1 MILVIAE
8 QRDGALNRAS
18 WEALAAAQQIGGKI
32 KVAILGVHLDRAA
45 EELATADVDEVLV
58 LDAAALEFYTADGFV
73 RALTSLIEAESP
85 ALIVFSH
92 TYQSR
97 DFVPALAGALDR
109 ALITDCVRAVRRD
122 DTLVFSRPMFQG
134 KLMADVV
141 PLGPAPHIVTFQSG
155 AVSPDVIVYG
165 NTPAPK
171 RTVPVIFESAALRQR
186 PAPAFQEAKQ
196 VVDLSQADRIV
207 AGGRGIKSAEHLQL
221 IQRLSAV
228 LGAEIAA
235 SRPICDMG
243 WLPMDRQVG
252 SSGQTVAPSLYF
264 AVGISG
270 AIQHVVGMKGAKTIV
285 AINKDSD
292 APIFEIADYGVVG
305 DLFDVVPLI
314 ISELESSP

>member
-1 MILVIAE
+1 MILVVAE

-32 KVAILGVHLDRAA
+32 KVAILGVRLDRAA
-45 EELATADVDEVLV
+45 EELATADVAEVLV
-58 LDAAALEFYTADGFV
+58 LDANALELYTADGFV
-73 RALTSLIEAESP
+73 RALTSLIETESP
-85 ALIVFSH
+85 TLIVFSH

-155 AVSPDVIVYG
+155 AVSPDIIVYG
-165 NTPAPK
+165 NTSAP
-171 RTVPVIFESAALRQR
+171 RRAVPVIFESSVLRQQ
-186 PAPAFQEAKQ
+186 PEPAFQEAKQ

-207 AGGRGIKSAEHLQL
+207 AVGRGIKSAEHLQL
-221 IQRLSAV
+221 VQRLSTV

-252 SSGQTVAPSLYF
+252 SSGQTVAPTLYF

-270 AIQHVVGMKGAKTIV
+270 AIQHVVGMKGARTIV
-285 AINKDSD
+285 AINKDAD

-305 DLFDVVPLI
+305 DLFDIVPLI

>member
-8 QRDGALNRAS
+8 QRDGALNRGS
-18 WEALAAAQQIGGKI
+18 WEALAGAQQIGGKI
-32 KVAILGVHLDRAA
+32 KVAILGVRLDRTA
-45 EELATADVDEVLV
+45 EELATADVAEVLV
-58 LDAAALEFYTADGFV
+58 LDKDALEQYTADGFV

-122 DTLVFSRPMFQG
+122 DNLIFSRPMFQG

-141 PLGPAPHIVTFQSG
+141 ALGPAPHIVTFQNG
-155 AVSPDVIVYG
+155 AISADTLVYG
-165 NTPAPK
+165 DTSAPR
-171 RTVPVIFESAALRQR
+171 RTVPVIFEAAALRQR
-186 PAPAFQEAKQ
+186 PEPAFQEAKQ

-207 AGGRGIKSAEHLQL
+207 AVGRGIKSAEHLQL
-221 IQRLSAV
+221 VQRLSTV

-252 SSGQTVAPSLYF
+252 SSGQTVAPTLYF
-264 AVGISG
+264 AVGLSG
-270 AIQHVVGMKGAKTIV
+270 AIQHVVGMKGARTIV
-285 AINKDSD
+285 AINKDAD

-305 DLFDVVPLI
+305 DLFEIVPAI
-314 ISELESSP
+314 ISELESLP

>member
-1 MILVIAE
+1 MILVVAE

-32 KVAILGVHLDRAA
+32 KVAILGVRLDRAA
-45 EELATADVDEVLV
+45 EELATADVAEVLV
-58 LDAAALEFYTADGFV
+58 LDANALELYTADGFV
-73 RALTSLIEAESP
+73 RALTSLIETESP
-85 ALIVFSH
+85 TLIVFSH

-155 AVSPDVIVYG
+155 AVSPDIIVYG
-165 NTPAPK
+165 NTSAP
-171 RTVPVIFESAALRQR
+171 RRAVPVIFESSVLRQQ
-186 PAPAFQEAKQ
+186 PEPAFQEAKQ

-207 AGGRGIKSAEHLQL
+207 AVGRGIKSAEHLQL
-221 IQRLSAV
+221 VQRLSTV

-252 SSGQTVAPSLYF
+252 SSGQTVAPTLYF

-270 AIQHVVGMKGAKTIV
+270 AIQHVVGMKGARTIV
-285 AINKDSD
+285 AINKDAD

-305 DLFDVVPLI
+305 DLFDIVPVI

>member
-1 MILVIAE
+1 MILVVAE

-32 KVAILGVHLDRAA
+32 KVAILGVRLDRAA
-45 EELATADVDEVLV
+45 EELATADVAEVLV
-58 LDAAALEFYTADGFV
+58 LDANALELYTADGFV
-73 RALTSLIEAESP
+73 RALTSLIETESP
-85 ALIVFSH
+85 TLIVFSH

-155 AVSPDVIVYG
+155 AVSPDIIVYG
-165 NTPAPK
+165 NTSAP
-171 RTVPVIFESAALRQR
+171 RRAVPVIFESSVLRQQ
-186 PAPAFQEAKQ
+186 PEPAFQEAKQ

-207 AGGRGIKSAEHLQL
+207 AVGRGIKSAEHLQL
-221 IQRLSAV
+221 VQRLSTV

-252 SSGQTVAPSLYF
+252 SSGQTVAPTLYF

-270 AIQHVVGMKGAKTIV
+270 AIQHVVGMKGARTIV
-285 AINKDSD
+285 AINKEAD

-305 DLFDVVPLI
+305 DLFDIVPVI